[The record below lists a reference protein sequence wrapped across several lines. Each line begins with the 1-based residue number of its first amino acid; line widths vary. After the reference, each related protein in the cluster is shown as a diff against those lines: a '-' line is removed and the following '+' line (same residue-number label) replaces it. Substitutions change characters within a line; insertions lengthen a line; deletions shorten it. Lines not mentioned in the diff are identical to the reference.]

1 MVMNIERNVLYWSVP
16 LILWLL
22 QHADKGSS
30 IQIFGKGVNHNQT
43 LVRDKSSAQAKDRG
57 RK

>member
-22 QHADKGSS
+22 QHVDKGS
-30 IQIFGKGVNHNQT
+30 IQILGRGINHNQT
-43 LVRDKSSAQAKDRG
+43 LVRDSHLRKPRG
-57 RK
+57 